1 MALRTD
7 QIVDALRP
15 SVEALRPSDD
25 IRRARRVDRRIDNRG
40 DLIYRPTF
48 DAVWDGNDPL
58 RLGAYHLWVDGSGR
72 LRVKNGKATSDADGV
87 IVGVQL

>member
-40 DLIYRPTF
+40 DLIYRPAF
-48 DAVWDGNDPL
+48 DATWDGNDPL
-58 RLGAYHLWVDGSGR
+58 RLGTYHLWVDGSGR
-72 LRVKNGKATSDADGV
+72 LRVKNGKATSDLDGV
-87 IVGVQL
+87 SVGGQV